1 MLLLRNK
8 MEMINDLAHREALEV
23 ETLAARE
30 NGRQHLMYIGCCH
43 HKNSMWRWFFQRFE
57 QGIKCFCREHMSF
70 VEDIDLVFAGGGGH
84 HYFFAQF
91 ANAIDTAIGSR
102 IDLNHIERIA
112 SGNLTTLLALV
123 ARLPVL
129 WVCAVDG
136 LGKEASHRG
145 LAGAARP
152 GEEIGMS

>member
-1 MLLLRNK
+1 
-8 MEMINDLAHREALEV
+8 
-23 ETLAARE
+23 
-30 NGRQHLMYIGCCH
+30 
-43 HKNSMWRWFFQRFE
+43 
-57 QGIKCFCREHMSF
+57 HMSF

-152 GEEIGMS
+152 GEEIGMSQVTTIECVFQSTNDSFLTHKLGEGLGAPFAIKRL